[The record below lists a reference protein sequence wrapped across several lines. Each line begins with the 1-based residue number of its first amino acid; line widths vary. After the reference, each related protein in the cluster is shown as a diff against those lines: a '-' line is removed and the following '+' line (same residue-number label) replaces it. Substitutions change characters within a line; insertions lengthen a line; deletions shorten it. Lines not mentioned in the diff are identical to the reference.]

1 MNLKIENLTMKF
13 KEVIAVKDLNLDIEE
28 GTIVTLLGPSG
39 CGKSTTLY
47 TIAGLYKPTKGNI
60 YLMIGL

>member
-47 TIAGLYKPTKGNI
+47 TIAGLYKP
-60 YLMIGL
+60 

>member
-47 TIAGLYKPTKGNI
+47 TIAGLYKLLKEI
-60 YLMIGL
+60 YILMIGL

>member
-13 KEVIAVKDLNLDIEE
+13 KEVIAVKNLNLNIEE

-60 YLMIGL
+60 YLVIGL